1 MRVDE
6 VCGLAVLLRGPGTVA
21 ASGRDHRQPFESIMH
36 VGRAFEE
43 PVRGAVNTEGR
54 IRPRRHYLIGRNSTA
69 TA

>member
-1 MRVDE
+1 
-6 VCGLAVLLRGPGTVA
+6 
-21 ASGRDHRQPFESIMH
+21 MH
-36 VGRAFEE
+36 VGIAFEE